1 MTTKKCK
8 CSNCSKDYEINLNE
22 YNRKIKINT
31 PFYCSRECASKVN
44 INKSNKIKK
53 WRTSLQN
60 KKHIKKY
67 SNNRLDEFSM
77 FRPILKRAKQRKHQ
91 EFNINLKDLKKIWDT
106 QKGKCYILGHDLILP
121 DDKQIINHNFLASL
135 DRIDNSK
142 GYIKNNV
149 RFVCATINYA
159 KNKFDDIFLK
169 EFILLCSKSV

>member
-1 MTTKKCK
+1 
-8 CSNCSKDYEINLNE
+8 
-22 YNRKIKINT
+22 
-31 PFYCSRECASKVN
+31 
-44 INKSNKIKK
+44 
-53 WRTSLQN
+53 
-60 KKHIKKY
+60 
-67 SNNRLDEFSM
+67 M